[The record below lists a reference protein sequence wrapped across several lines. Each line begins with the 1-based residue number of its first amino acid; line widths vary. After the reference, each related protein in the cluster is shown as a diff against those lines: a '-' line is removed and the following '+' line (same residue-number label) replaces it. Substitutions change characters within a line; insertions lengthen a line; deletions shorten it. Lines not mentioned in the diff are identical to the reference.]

1 MVLVDLFL
9 PVSVVYGT
17 DQMVRYVTGAGIV
30 FPYVIAIILS
40 VLPLPYILMQM
51 KGSHKRLISYYFTV
65 FFILILFLIRWRH
78 PSVNAI
84 GFFYTVLCY
93 YIYYRLENPDI
104 IYIRN
109 YYKNR
114 DKLRSWREKYGFL
127 FNMSPELRA
136 LLNEVTFMKDNYLV
150 DGKKPVSKKKLEA
163 LLVDFIKSGEI
174 GETTQTNMDEDGIE
188 ILDLEEEKEDIP
200 EEMLI
205 TKEIYS
211 LQELQ
216 EVLKEDN
223 LPKW

>member
-1 MVLVDLFL
+1 M
-9 PVSVVYGT
+9 
-17 DQMVRYVTGAGIV
+17 
-30 FPYVIAIILS
+30 
-40 VLPLPYILMQM
+40 
-51 KGSHKRLISYYFTV
+51 
-65 FFILILFLIRWRH
+65 
-78 PSVNAI
+78 NAI